1 MAQLRVDSTAFDA
14 CIASGRHK
22 ERILVESAMA
32 RRLGAS
38 GTPTFLINGKLL
50 IGAHP
55 FETFKPILDTLGKE
69 LSVPA
74 SADPGVPS
82 RP

>member
-1 MAQLRVDSTAFDA
+1 VDSKALDA

-22 ERILVESAMA
+22 EQVLVESAIA

-38 GTPTFLINGKLL
+38 GTPAFLINGQLL

-55 FETFKPILDTLGKE
+55 FETFRQVLDAL
-69 LSVPA
+69 A
-74 SADPGVPS
+74 SGDTGAAP

>member
-1 MAQLRVDSTAFDA
+1 MDRAALEA
-14 CIASGRHK
+14 CLASGRHTD
-22 ERILVESAMA
+22 RILRESALA

-38 GTPTFLINGKLL
+38 GTPTFLISGYLV

-55 FETFKPILDTLGKE
+55 IETFKRILDAAAKN
-69 LSVPA
+69 A
-74 SADPGVPS
+74 SERGS

>member
-1 MAQLRVDSTAFDA
+1 MDPVALDA
-14 CIASGRHK
+14 CIASGRHTD
-22 ERILVESAMA
+22 RILAESALA

-55 FETFKPILDTLGKE
+55 FETFKRILDAIAKNPPVQGE
-69 LSVPA
+69 VA
-74 SADPGVPS
+74 SDGPL
-82 RP
+82 